1 MNTENLKKLQEQ
13 LMYAGFGQDLNTAL
27 ERQMTQGVAEFQLTK
42 DMEITTHSLDFKL
55 HFRKSDDNDTYYFN
69 KYDVKMENANGKQKE
84 HTFYKNQNVSA
95 KEAFNLLQGRAVN
108 KNLFDKEG
116 KMYNAWLELDF
127 KNTDENGRY
136 TLNSYHEKYGYAME
150 KALEKLP
157 LVELKDT
164 EQRDKLIYSLKKGNL
179 HTVRVEGGKENQK
192 LFIQANPKYK
202 GFGLYNDTMQ
212 RLGKEDI
219 ARLEGLKEKEAPD
232 VKQEQQQEKQ
242 QAPDQKENTEKKQGQ
257 KSTPEKIEP
266 SGKRQT
272 AAQKKAASPRKQT
285 PQKRTRGKGA
295 KV

>member
-1 MNTENLKKLQEQ
+1 
-13 LMYAGFGQDLNTAL
+13 
-27 ERQMTQGVAEFQLTK
+27 
-42 DMEITTHSLDFKL
+42 MEITTHSLDFKL
-55 HFRKSDDNDTYYFN
+55 YFRKSDDNDTYYFN
-69 KYDVKMENANGKQKE
+69 KYDVKMEDANGKQKE
-84 HTFYKNQNVSA
+84 HTFYKNQNISA

-127 KNTDENGRY
+127 KNTDDNGRY
-136 TLNSYHEKYGYAME
+136 TLNSYHEKYGYDME
-150 KALEKLP
+150 KALAKLP
-157 LVELKDT
+157 LAELKNT

-179 HTVRVEGGKENQK
+179 HTVRVVDGDENQK
-192 LFIQANPKYK
+192 LFLQANPKYK

-219 ARLEGLKEKEAPD
+219 ARLKGLKEKEVPD
-232 VKQEQQQEKQ
+232 VTQDQKQAKQEAQDKKESSGQRKG
-242 QAPDQKENTEKKQGQ
+242 QKATEKK
-257 KSTPEKIEP
+257 EP

-272 AAQKKAASPRKQT
+272 AAQKNAAKPRGQT